1 MARYSRAAVLGLFA
15 AGVAPGALAQGQP
28 DALAKA
34 FGARETV
41 ISASLSPDGQ
51 KIALIAA
58 DAGRTSKAYV
68 LDAVEGAVPKA
79 VAYTTGRPEYLY
91 RCNWVSNDRLAC
103 QIGGASRLGDDVYG
117 FNSIFAVDAVGGG
130 VRSLSRRQGQNAIG
144 FDLRGGEIL
153 DFLPGEDGSVLM
165 TRAYVP
171 EAKIGSLVNSKLRGL
186 GVDRIDTRS
195 GASKRIEQPE
205 TQAID
210 YVADGHG
217 AVRIMGLREVKGSGY
232 DKGTYKFLYRPQG
245 KTGWS
250 DLSSYDVQDNSGF
263 YPVAVDPAKNVAY
276 GYEKTDGRDALV
288 TVELDPGLERKVIF
302 AHPQVDVTGLVRV
315 GRDQRVVGASYVT
328 DHRQVVYFDEQVAAL
343 TKSLGKALGGKVVHI
358 GDMSADG
365 QRVLVW
371 AGSDVDPGQYYLFD
385 RAARKL
391 SPVMPDRPELAGQAL
406 ATMQSVHYKAADGTM
421 IPAYLTLPPGK
432 ETVKGLPAVVM
443 PHGGP
448 ESRDE
453 WGFDWMVQYYAAR
466 GFAVIQPQF
475 RGSAGF
481 GEKWLM
487 QNGYRSWRTAIG
499 DVVDAG
505 RWLVAQGIADPAK
518 LTIAGWSYGGYAALQ
533 AQAVDPALFKAVV
546 AIAPVTDFADRM
558 RRSQYYSNYLLQQ
571 QRMGTGQEAEDASPS
586 NHVAEFRAPVLM
598 FHGTDDNNVD
608 ISQARIMQG
617 KLEGAGKRSQ
627 LVTYDGLTHNLNDS
641 DARADL
647 LQKSADFLLAAGK

>member
-647 LQKSADFLLAAGK
+647 LQKSADFLLAAGR

>member
-130 VRSLSRRQGQNAIG
+130 VRSLSRRQGENAIG

-288 TVELDPGLERKVIF
+288 TVALDPGLERKVIF

-343 TKSLGKALGGKVVHI
+343 TKSLGKALGGKAVHI

-586 NHVAEFRAPVLM
+586 NHAAEFRAPVLM

-627 LVTYDGLTHNLNDS
+627 LVIYDGLTHNLNDS